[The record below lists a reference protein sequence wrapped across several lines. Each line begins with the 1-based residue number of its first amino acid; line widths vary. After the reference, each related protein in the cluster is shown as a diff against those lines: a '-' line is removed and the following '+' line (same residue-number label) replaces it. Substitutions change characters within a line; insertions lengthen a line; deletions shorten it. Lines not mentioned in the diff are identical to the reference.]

1 MENIK
6 IAEDKLISN
15 IIAIIN
21 YNQKNYCIYNE
32 KGKIKYAILNDNK
45 FEFDID
51 VETIEVL
58 NKF

>member
-6 IAEDKLISN
+6 IVEDKLISN

-45 FEFDID
+45 F
-51 VETIEVL
+51 
-58 NKF
+58 